1 MTYLYQHKMSG
12 ASRNT
17 PSLYHAQLYYTTT
30 KMKKIVLVYYMG
42 LEDR

>member
-1 MTYLYQHKMSG
+1 MTYLYQFKMSG

-30 KMKKIVLVYYMG
+30 KMKKIVLVDYVG